1 MYLDTKFDF
10 FFQLEVII
18 MHLLFT
24 IFARVFKIVQ
34 FFFYYRDLKPR
45 LADPPQLLAD
55 CSVVWAKQNAYIG
68 RELVDSVTRL
78 QLPAYLVH
86 GQPTV
91 T

>member
-10 FFQLEVII
+10 FSTGSNYHAF
-18 MHLLFT
+18 
-24 IFARVFKIVQ
+24 VQ